1 MKIKKNNKYNKSN
14 CISGAASITKEELSH
29 HLTFD
34 MKNES
39 VESNYWM
46 NQNMKIN
53 VIFIKLKNIVNN

>member
-14 CISGAASITKEELSH
+14 CINNTTKEELSH

>member
-14 CISGAASITKEELSH
+14 CINNTTKEELSH
-29 HLTFD
+29 HLPFD

-46 NQNMKIN
+46 NQNMEIK
-53 VIFIKLKNIVNN
+53 FIQKQFNI